1 MKKLLTRSGIA
12 LVTVAVVIA
21 GAAAF
26 SAYEAHIVNVTA
38 TIDNALS
45 VPVSALDFGNVF
57 PQEKFDKTFNMSLSQ
72 AFLSQGSG
80 SNLLVNGDFEQPVV
94 TNSAKWDIFPSGT
107 SGLGWT
113 VAWANPTNFGNKVP
127 PTPALQELHRGVNG
141 WLPQHGDQYAE
152 LDTDWDGPSGP
163 LNGEPALV
171 KISQTVAT
179 TPGQKYLVTFYF
191 SPRPGTGAAD
201 NHLKLRWNNGD
212 VSPDLS
218 GDGSSLSQTAWTQY
232 SYEVTGTGSDTLEFV
247 GGGTNNSLGVF
258 LDNVTLTAKSR
269 VNTVTYQIRQKP
281 KCAKKA
287 NSDLPGGPYA
297 QVYDVPG
304 VGGAPTTFAC
314 PDGYEIMPLLCPYLS
329 KHELDANGQQT
340 NNGISAFHGDPANW
354 NLDVVKQTQVTGT
367 LSAPGAT
374 TTAWNIDLKTPCFK
388 GQCAQDWA
396 TFVQA
401 ANPTADPAKYMLD
414 PSAEHKQL
422 GCDLWVEV
430 NGITSSSTPR

>member
-1 MKKLLTRSGIA
+1 MKKLIYRSGLTLA
-12 LVTVAVVIA
+12 TAAVVIA

-38 TIDNALS
+38 TIENALS

-57 PQEKFDKTFNMSLSQ
+57 PQEKFDKTFNMSLSD

-80 SNLLVNGDFEQPVV
+80 SNLLVNGGFEQPVV
-94 TNSAKWDIFPSGT
+94 VNSAKWDIFPSGT

-113 VAWANPTNFGNKVP
+113 VAWANPTNFGNNVP

-141 WLPQHGDQYAE
+141 WLPQEGDQYAE
-152 LDTDWDGPSGP
+152 LDADWDGPSGP

-171 KISQTVAT
+171 EISQTVAT

-201 NHLKLRWNNGD
+201 NHLKLRWNGSD

-218 GDGSSLSQTAWTQY
+218 EDGSSLSQTSWTQH

-281 KCAKKA
+281 KCAA
-287 NSDLPGGPYA
+287 NLENTSGVPYA
-297 QVYDVPG
+297 QVYDVINED
-304 VGGAPTTFAC
+304 ASTTFAC
-314 PDGYEIMPLLCPYLS
+314 PDGYHMMPLLCPYLS
-329 KHELDANGQQT
+329 KHELDANGQPT
-340 NNGISAFHGDPANW
+340 SNGISAFHGDPENW
-354 NLDVVKQTQVTGT
+354 NLDVVEDTQVEGV
-367 LSAPGAT
+367 LSTPGAT
-374 TTAWNIDLKTPCFK
+374 STSWNIDLKTPCFK

-396 TFVQA
+396 TFVHE
-401 ANPTADPAKYMLD
+401 ANPGVEDPTMYMLD
-414 PSAEHKQL
+414 PSAEHEQL
-422 GCDLWVEV
+422 GCDLWIEV
-430 NGITSSSTPR
+430 NGITNTVN